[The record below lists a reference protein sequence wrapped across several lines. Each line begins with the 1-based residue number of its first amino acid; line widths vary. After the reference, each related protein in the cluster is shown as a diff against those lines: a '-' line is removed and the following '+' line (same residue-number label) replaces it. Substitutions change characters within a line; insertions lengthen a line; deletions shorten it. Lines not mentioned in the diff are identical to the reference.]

1 MSYPSD
7 EDRFAISWTI
17 FFLAVVS
24 AIVLLAGCGE
34 ARTPAEPVSPIATIG
49 QLGLTLT
56 WVGGICAAAGIALRI
71 IALVYPPLAGLGAVF
86 GFLAIGGAS
95 VTATGCS
102 IQWLADNPVVMV
114 AAIVVSTGAVV
125 YWYWP
130 RLHRAWDR
138 RMDGK
143 V

>member
-1 MSYPSD
+1 VRLLCNALFLS
-7 EDRFAISWTI
+7 AVIS
-17 FFLAVVS
+17 LMLV
-24 AIVLLAGCGE
+24 GCGE
-34 ARTPAEPVSPIATIG
+34 ARPPEPEQTVSPFATLG

-56 WVGGICAAAGIALRI
+56 WVGGICTAAGIALRI

-102 IQWLADNPVVMV
+102 IQWLADNPIVMV
-114 AAIVVSTGAVV
+114 SAIVASTGAVV

-130 RLHRAWDR
+130 RLRRAWDR